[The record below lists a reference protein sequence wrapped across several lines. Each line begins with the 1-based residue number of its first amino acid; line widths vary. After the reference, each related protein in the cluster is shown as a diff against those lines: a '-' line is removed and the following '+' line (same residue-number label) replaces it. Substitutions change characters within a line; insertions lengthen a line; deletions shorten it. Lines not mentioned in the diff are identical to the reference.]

1 MKTEAKKQKSD
12 FRSGEFYPGTFSD
25 GFGSFTTMKKNE
37 MKPIS
42 AGKLLK
48 LNWNKILL
56 YNFLEEKMSNTI

>member
-1 MKTEAKKQKSD
+1 MKIEAKQRKSD
-12 FRSGEFYPGTFSD
+12 FRSGGFYPGTFSD

-48 LNWNKILL
+48 LN
-56 YNFLEEKMSNTI
+56 